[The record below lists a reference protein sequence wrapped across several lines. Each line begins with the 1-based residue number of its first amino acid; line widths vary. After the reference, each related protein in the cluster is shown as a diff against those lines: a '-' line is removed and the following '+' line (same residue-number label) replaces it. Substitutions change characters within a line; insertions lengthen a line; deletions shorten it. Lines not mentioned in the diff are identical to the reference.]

1 MHNRRQKLSFPRG
14 GLSAAP
20 GRLLQK
26 KQGECETQRH
36 QWHRR
41 VGLCVHYHQ
50 MLRGHL
56 PSPNIAPANEGGR
69 LDDELMLWY
78 AGEAIEMKNN
88 EIEGCARGERR
99 SESDR
104 ECLNLIANSQTANGS
119 I

>member
-1 MHNRRQKLSFPRG
+1 MHSRLQKLTFPRG

-20 GRLLQK
+20 GRLLQI
-26 KQGECETQRH
+26 KQGEFETHRHQRH
-36 QWHRR
+36 RR
-41 VGLCVHYHQ
+41 MGLCMHYQ

-69 LDDELMLWY
+69 LDDALMLWY

-88 EIEGCARGERR
+88 EIEGRAVSGEVRVI
-99 SESDR
+99 ES